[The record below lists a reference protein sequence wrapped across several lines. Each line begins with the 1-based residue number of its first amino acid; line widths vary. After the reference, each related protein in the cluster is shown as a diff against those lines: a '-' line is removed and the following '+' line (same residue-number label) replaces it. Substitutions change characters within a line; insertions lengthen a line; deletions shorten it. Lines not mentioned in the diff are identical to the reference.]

1 MKFLIVDDEHELYKI
16 MFSDLFKPSKYNI
29 EEIPR
34 LITPSFLRKFK
45 EIHFNEKI
53 NRHFWIPGKS
63 IWNKYYALSKYR
75 FDENE
80 NYVIIFLNGTL
91 RHYYSKDYL
100 INLKKYM
107 EVKNMKFKKVIGC
120 LVLALTAVFVNTGQA
135 SLAFVGVEDMPK
147 SMKEN
152 R

>member
-1 MKFLIVDDEHELYKI
+1 MLCLILNGFHKSLFGQELYKQC
-16 MFSDLFKPSKYNI
+16 Y
-29 EEIPR
+29 
-34 LITPSFLRKFK
+34 
-45 EIHFNEKI
+45 
-53 NRHFWIPGKS
+53 
-63 IWNKYYALSKYR
+63 
-75 FDENE
+75 
-80 NYVIIFLNGTL
+80 
-91 RHYYSKDYL
+91 YL

-120 LVLALTAVFVNTGQA
+120 LVLALTAVFVNTGNT